1 MDPFQKRD
9 KIPRTPPGQSFMDKS
24 YILDGTM
31 HGDCSIY
38 DESGSYRPS
47 VYGTVQKYTLTFDN
61 GTKTSFRNSCDIV
74 SLDISLSLKPNKP
87 PKNCDSRMSSSN
99 KCGLFTSSPVN
110 ESTPRLIRYPQ
121 KECDLH
127 LVGGGVPSDQ
137 ENIAPS
143 QSISP
148 KPVTVK
154 KLPVK
159 RKRVVS
165 SDQLSVTTSVTSTSP
180 VFSTV
185 RQLRARRYANPVN
198 EQSLSQQ
205 SESSIITSSV
215 QQNRST
221 RSTKRKL
228 INSCPRPE
236 VNISP
241 IVTVTPDTPQTL
253 VPKHRRIQPTNIQRK
268 RHANLNNTS
277 YTSDFNQISTCT
289 FVENDS
295 VIHQQPST
303 VRKRPKVQPV
313 LTTEDEPIAARLRR
327 NTRVSYSG
335 TKV

>member
-24 YILDGTM
+24 YILDGTV

-38 DESGSYRPS
+38 DESGSCRPS

-61 GTKTSFRNSCDIV
+61 SAKTSFRNSCDIV
-74 SLDISLSLKPNKP
+74 SLDISLSLKQNKN
-87 PKNCDSRMSSSN
+87 PKKCDSRVSSLN

-110 ESTPRLIRYPQ
+110 QSTPRLIRYPQ

-127 LVGGGVPSDQ
+127 TVGDCMLSDK

-148 KPVTVK
+148 KPVTVIK
-154 KLPVK
+154 RPNK
-159 RKRVVS
+159 RKSVVS
-165 SDQLSVTTSVTSTSP
+165 SDQLGVTTSVTPTSP

-185 RQLRARRYANPVN
+185 RQLRPRRNINPVS

-205 SESSIITSSV
+205 SESSIIKKSV
-215 QQNRST
+215 RQNRST
-221 RSTKRKL
+221 RSTKKKQ
-228 INSCPRPE
+228 IDSSPRPE

-241 IVTVTPDTPQTL
+241 VVVVTPDTPETL
-253 VPKHRRIQPTNIQRK
+253 VPKRRRIQPTNIQRK
-268 RHANLNNTS
+268 RHVNLNNTS
-277 YTSDFNQISTCT
+277 YTSDFNQISTCNSI
-289 FVENDS
+289 ENDS

-303 VRKRPKVQPV
+303 VRKRPKVSHV
-313 LTTEDEPIAARLRR
+313 FTT
-327 NTRVSYSG
+327 
-335 TKV
+335 